1 MNLSPM
7 SLDPTLV
14 LRGNQFCA
22 VCLCQ
27 VLSAPSLWA
36 YHRTSLHLVPQVLIQ
51 VMYWFYKVKLILLL
65 ATKYELQ
72 FLKFA
77 KSAAKKG
84 LKNPFSVFVDFVN
97 GPRSPVYLAM
107 MKEPAVAST

>member
-77 KSAAKKG
+77 
-84 LKNPFSVFVDFVN
+84 
-97 GPRSPVYLAM
+97 RSLDELSMTTPL
-107 MKEPAVAST
+107 T

>member
-1 MNLSPM
+1 M

-14 LRGNQFCA
+14 LRGNQFWCA

-27 VLSAPSLWA
+27 VLRGALSAPSLWA

-51 VMYWFYKVKLILLL
+51 VKYWFYKVKLILLF

-77 KSAAKKG
+77 KS
-84 LKNPFSVFVDFVN
+84 LDELSMTTP
-97 GPRSPVYLAM
+97 L
-107 MKEPAVAST
+107 T